1 MTNTRKLRYVHVSD
15 KPGADTVEERV
26 MEVTM
31 DELGNDTSSPVDD
44 VLKFLGV
51 DKDEEST
58 VVDVSSDE
66 FGDNVMM
73 IINKKYQED
82 LGGSYNFTLWR
93 MLPIFGDCV
102 FIEVGVISDTET
114 TMVDMN
120 DSSLYRIKSSIAK
133 YKTLEKDRGIWLER
147 ITEVKTKGKKRFI
160 EDYNK
165 KIQEEIAKIQE
176 GGVIDVDSNRTSE

>member
-1 MTNTRKLRYVHVSD
+1 
-15 KPGADTVEERV
+15 
-26 MEVTM
+26 
-31 DELGNDTSSPVDD
+31 
-44 VLKFLGV
+44 
-51 DKDEEST
+51 
-58 VVDVSSDE
+58 
-66 FGDNVMM
+66 
-73 IINKKYQED
+73 
-82 LGGSYNFTLWR
+82 

-120 DSSLYRIKSSIAK
+120 DDSLYRIKNSIIK